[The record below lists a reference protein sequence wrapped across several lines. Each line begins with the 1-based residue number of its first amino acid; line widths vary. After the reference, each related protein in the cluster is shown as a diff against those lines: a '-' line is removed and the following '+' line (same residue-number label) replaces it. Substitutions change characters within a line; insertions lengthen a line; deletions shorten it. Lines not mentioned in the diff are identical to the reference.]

1 MESKQIKSLKLNVTN
16 IQSSLL
22 GYNKQLRKLR
32 IEKRNIIQNEEKQ
45 KIVKEK
51 ESKIESP
58 IGKISS
64 TINNIGMRV
73 LSGPMSI
80 FDKIKEFFGI
90 ILLGILINNLP
101 AIISKLK
108 KFFGNNPWIIK
119 AVKTTFDILG
129 KGFMG
134 LINLVENAPS
144 FLGGTYDQIKKT
156 TETISKEIG
165 NLMVFFGVM
174 DTDLTT
180 LLGAWQSATATRTP
194 APATPRPTVNAQ
206 RFAQSGGYG
215 RYAPPSQPQPQSNP
229 LRPSREA
236 APTVIPRPTPEE
248 TRGYAKG
255 GTVKPVSNSRKQQL
269 GTSGKPAETKTTVA
283 PTFARP
289 GGTAKG
295 RKAAQAVN
303 YFKYFENNVEIGEN
317 VARVGQENN
326 NVFQQVIKKL
336 EEIRILRLRVKD
348 DEGGGGGGGPVPPG
362 GGPGGGGGLSSAEVF
377 EGKGADR
384 VWNFFKGM
392 GLSDIAVSG
401 IMGNAQRE
409 SGFDPTIRG
418 EGMGPGDTDA
428 IGLFQWGEKARWA
441 SLVAWAKKN
450 KLDPWNLDT
459 QLKWSAVE
467 LNGPYK
473 SVIPA
478 LQNAKSPS
486 EAAESWRAIYEGS
499 IGTGEDITSRQQ
511 FAEAWYKKNKGK
523 VPLAVRKASQANL
536 PALPPTNTLSG
547 QEYGADRDDNNDG
560 IPDRKHA
567 GVDFDISGNE
577 KFYSRL
583 GGEVIKVGV
592 QGTPPN
598 GYGNYVDIYNKD
610 LDLTERIAEGNTVL
624 VKQGDTIVPGTPVA
638 QGESGSGVIH
648 YEIRKGRGGMG
659 FSGTLNPIATLTQ
672 LGLKRQTGTGK
683 GKVKTSPVARPNLE
697 PITNIINMMKSM
709 GVNKIDV
716 GGYRLYRDKTKLKV
730 EDKDGGFLGLFGSD
744 MNIEKVNLQLLK
756 KLENDIKYIRN
767 VNQVKLEGGNAQ
779 IKPLVK
785 KDENLIASIMTED
798 PSEEPVTNTIIM
810 PIQTI
815 VEKTN
820 TALVAYSVNSSG
832 GSVKSSSP
840 ARRLLIQSREL
851 VG

>member
-255 GTVKPVSNSRKQQL
+255 GTVKPASNSRKQQL

-295 RKAAQAVN
+295 RKAAQAIN

-377 EGKGADR
+377 EGAGSER
-384 VWNFFKGM
+384 VWNFFKGK

-401 IMGNAQRE
+401 IMGNVDDE
-409 SGFDPTIRG
+409 SEFNPKARG
-418 EGMGPGDTDA
+418 KGMGPGGSDA
-428 IGLFQWGEKARWA
+428 LGLFQWGENARWA
-441 SLVAWAKKN
+441 SLVKWANKN
-450 KLDPWNLDT
+450 KMDPWTMDT
-459 QLKWSAVE
+459 QLRYAWHEMQTSE
-467 LNGPYK
+467 SSTL
-473 SVIPA
+473 PA
-478 LQNAKSPS
+478 IQEAKTPS
-486 EAAESWRAIYEGS
+486 EAAEQFRLKFERGS
-499 IGTGEDITSRQQ
+499 GGIKDRQEL
-511 FAEAWYKKNKGK
+511 AEAWYKKYQGK

-547 QEYGADRDDNNDG
+547 QEYGAGRERG
-560 IPDRKHA
+560 RKHA
-567 GVDFDISGNE
+567 GVDFDIKGNE

-592 QGTPPN
+592 QGTPPD

-648 YEIRKGRGGMG
+648 YEIRKGKGGTG
-659 FSGTLNPIATLTQ
+659 FEGTLNPIATLKQ
-672 LGLKRQTGTGK
+672 LGLKTGTGK
-683 GKVKTSPVARPNLE
+683 GKIKQSPVVKSNLE

-709 GVNKIDV
+709 GLNKIDV
-716 GGYRLYRDKTKLKV
+716 GEYRLYRDKTKLRV
-730 EDKDGGFLGLFGSD
+730 EDKNGGFLGLFGSD

-756 KLENDIKYIRN
+756 KLENDLKYIKN

-798 PSEEPVTNTIIM
+798 PSEEPITNTIIM

-832 GSVKSSSP
+832 GSVKTSSP